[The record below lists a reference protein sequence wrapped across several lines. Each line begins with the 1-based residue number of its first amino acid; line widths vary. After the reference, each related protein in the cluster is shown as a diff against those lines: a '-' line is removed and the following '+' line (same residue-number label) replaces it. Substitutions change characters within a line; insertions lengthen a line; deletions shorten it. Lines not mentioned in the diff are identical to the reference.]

1 MDFELQPVLKGDLL
15 ELRPVQ
21 SQDFEELY
29 AVASDLLIWEQ
40 HPNFDRYQKEV
51 FKIFF
56 QGAID
61 SKGALVAKDK
71 VTGKII
77 GSSRY
82 HGFDPLKKEVEIGWT
97 FLGRQFWGGKYNREM
112 KRLMLNHA
120 FQFVESVVF
129 IIGERNF
136 RSQKAVQK
144 IGAVFIGPRLD
155 EERINR
161 VAFQI
166 TLARWLALK
175 TL

>member
-29 AVASDLLIWEQ
+29 AVASDPLIWEQ

-61 SKGALVAKDK
+61 SKGALVAIDK

-166 TLARWLALK
+166 TLARWLELK